1 MKAILRNIGLLL
13 LAAFVTSSANAQ
25 FTPGQILTAAQL
37 NSALAGKAASA
48 SLSSASGAGLIGFAR
63 PEAGATARSAA
74 SKMQDAMSLLDFGA
88 DATGSTD
95 STTALGNFYAAVV
108 LTGKAGYIPAG
119 TYKISSQVT
128 WDVAGAQ
135 NKGVKIYGDGPQ
147 SILDLS
153 SVSAGPALLI
163 QNSNNT
169 GAFYSSFRGF
179 AVRTNVNGVGVQVG
193 QESFADAMNSFT
205 FDLVVNNTNTGANTC
220 AVELNYVL
228 NSLVSI
234 VANNS
239 GNTVGDALRLRQA
252 QFNTFIGSYSTAL
265 NGLHLTGG
273 YTFANNFLAIDNEVV
288 GTAVTI
294 DSANATKNTWYGGQ
308 FVWATAGINASAG
321 SFNRFI
327 GTNFSTSSTIGTTLN
342 GVVAYGTNYGTE
354 QFGSIKTPGG
364 IGAMPMT
371 STTGSNV
378 IGPHMVQGSIAL
390 AAGTATVTL
399 SGSAVF
405 TSSTSFTCTANDS
418 TAANSVRVNQAS
430 GTSITFTGTS
440 TDTVQFLCAG
450 N

>member
-1 MKAILRNIGLLL
+1 VQGATGS
-13 LAAFVTSSANAQ
+13 AAR
-25 FTPGQILTAAQL
+25 
-37 NSALAGKAASA
+37 
-48 SLSSASGAGLIGFAR
+48 SLSAKLKDTLSLI
-63 PEAGATARSAA
+63 
-74 SKMQDAMSLLDFGA
+74 DFGA
-88 DATGSTD
+88 DPTGSAD
-95 STTALGNFYAAVV
+95 STTALSNFYAAAIS
-108 LTGKAGYIPAG
+108 TGKAGYIPAG
-119 TYKISSQVT
+119 TYKITSQVV
-128 WDVAGAQ
+128 WDVSGAQ
-135 NKGVKIYGDGPQ
+135 SKGIKIYGDGPQ
-147 SILDLS
+147 SVLDLS
-153 SVSAGPALLI
+153 AVSTGPALLI

-193 QESFADAMNSFT
+193 QESFADAMNTFA
-205 FDLVVNNTNTGANTC
+205 FDLIVNNVNTGASTC

-228 NSLVSI
+228 DSEIRI

-239 GNTVGDALRLRQA
+239 GNTVGDAMRLRQA
-252 QFNTFIGSYSTAL
+252 QFNNIYGSYSNAL
-265 NGLHLTGG
+265 NGVHLTAGF
-273 YTFANNFLAIDNEVV
+273 TFANNFLAIDNEVV

-327 GTNFSTSSTIGTTLN
+327 GTNFSTSSTIGTTIN
-342 GVVAYGTNYGTE
+342 GIVAYGTNFGTE

-378 IGPHMVQGSIAL
+378 TGPHMVQGSIAL
-390 AAGTATVTL
+390 SSGAATVTL

-405 TSSTSFTCTANDS
+405 TSSSSYTCTANDVTS
-418 TAANSVRVNQAS
+418 AAAVKVTQSS
-430 GTSITFTGTS
+430 GTSLALAGTGT
-440 TDTVQFLCAG
+440 DTIQFLCAG